1 MIARNSRIVG
11 YLTMTIVQIAIA
23 VGARNLL
30 PLLALP
36 LLLFALLEEL
46 K

>member
-1 MIARNSRIVG
+1 MIAWNSRIVG
-11 YLTMTIVQIAIA
+11 YLVITIVQICISI
-23 VGARNLL
+23 VARSLL
-30 PLLALP
+30 PLLVLP